1 MPSLAQ
7 TSTHTLGT
15 ARQVMKK
22 RETEQ
27 IKMLKQRL
35 AENSNHRKL
44 ITERP
49 LDKQKL
55 LLKINCQSDYS
66 QSGLNS
72 ARSPL
77 RTSPTASR
85 G

>member
-15 ARQVMKK
+15 ASQVMKK